1 MENIKTRRIKSK
13 KEKNLIKLDIIIAI
27 ICIIIAVL
35 DNQVSII
42 EYLKIPGINFIGKLN
57 LIIFYLWSL
66 LIVAVSDCFIIIAV
80 YLAFRIL
87 RMKKIKEN
95 SKYEVIDNIQY
106 YRERFSNITPTE
118 ISLITDLEI
127 ERKKDITATILSLYQ
142 KGIID
147 FEENNIIIKDE
158 TKHLKNSE
166 QEVLNMIKNN
176 DFGTSR
182 MNSWENTCINEAIQ
196 DNYIKDKI
204 KKKTKHSFI
213 INNLV
218 VTIAIILI
226 IISFCLC
233 VNYVGSDNGKMLLDS
248 FSEYDQYST
257 NVQSDI
263 DNLLNNSKAR
273 DAFVKI
279 FTYLGPCLFI
289 LSIMII
295 SIFIIIA
302 TPFYRFAKKI
312 INTQIELNDN
322 YERTKEGKIL
332 VEQIAGIKNY
342 IHDFSLLSEKDKEGI
357 ALWEDFLIYAV
368 VLEENEKI
376 IEDIYRYKN
385 INIGVLG
392 NIKQIINI

>member
-1 MENIKTRRIKSK
+1 M
-13 KEKNLIKLDIIIAI
+13 
-27 ICIIIAVL
+27 
-35 DNQVSII
+35 
-42 EYLKIPGINFIGKLN
+42 KIPGINFIGKLN

-166 QEVLNMIKNN
+166 QEVLNMIKKN

-204 KKKTKHSFI
+204 KKKIKHSFI

-233 VNYVGSDNGKMLLDS
+233 VNYVGSYNGKMLLDS

-295 SIFIIIA
+295 SIFVIIA
-302 TPFYRFAKKI
+302 TPFYRFAKKF
-312 INTQIELNDN
+312 INTQIELKDN
-322 YERTKEGKIL
+322 RR
-332 VEQIAGIKNY
+332 Y
-342 IHDFSLLSEKDKEGI
+342 I
-357 ALWEDFLIYAV
+357 
-368 VLEENEKI
+368 
-376 IEDIYRYKN
+376 
-385 INIGVLG
+385 
-392 NIKQIINI
+392 

>member
-1 MENIKTRRIKSK
+1 M
-13 KEKNLIKLDIIIAI
+13 
-27 ICIIIAVL
+27 
-35 DNQVSII
+35 
-42 EYLKIPGINFIGKLN
+42 KIPGINFIGKLN

-204 KKKTKHSFI
+204 KKKIKHSFI

-233 VNYVGSDNGKMLLDS
+233 VNYVGSYNGKMLLDS

-295 SIFIIIA
+295 SIFVIIA
-302 TPFYRFAKKI
+302 TPFYRFAKKF
-312 INTQIELNDN
+312 INTQIELKDN
-322 YERTKEGKIL
+322 RR
-332 VEQIAGIKNY
+332 Y
-342 IHDFSLLSEKDKEGI
+342 I
-357 ALWEDFLIYAV
+357 
-368 VLEENEKI
+368 
-376 IEDIYRYKN
+376 
-385 INIGVLG
+385 
-392 NIKQIINI
+392 